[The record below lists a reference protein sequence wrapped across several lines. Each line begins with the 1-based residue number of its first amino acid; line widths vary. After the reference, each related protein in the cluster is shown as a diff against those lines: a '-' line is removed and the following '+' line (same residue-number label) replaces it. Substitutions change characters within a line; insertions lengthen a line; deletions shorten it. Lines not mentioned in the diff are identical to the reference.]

1 MDSIINVFIYEV
13 KGPTKNLNT
22 NDYLY
27 DKYTFNNLSLKNSK
41 NSNNTLIVPRE
52 LKEKGNNNS
61 NKTKLFSKNII
72 KNKEDSN
79 NENKSKLNLKNN
91 LPFLY
96 EIYRS
101 LPARINIFEILNLN
115 IDIKKELKDNI
126 YNKLKDLIE
135 QNTNIFKN
143 YLIKNSAY
151 KTDNQLESLKNNSEI
166 IYNLYENDESNIIV
180 MGDNHGSFHSFFRI
194 ILRLYLK
201 GIITSNYKL
210 KENYKLI
217 LLGDLIDRGNYGI
230 ELIYILLNLMINNNT
245 DDNLNVILIRGNH
258 EVQEQYFRNGFRLEL
273 KTKFKNN
280 SDTINKLIVK
290 FFKYCPS
297 AIILNHLEIRYWLC
311 HGGFPIKC
319 NNKKINWS
327 RSPNSTNIKPN
338 TKDNCESIYK
348 KISDI
353 EYNKNKN
360 KNKNLIYI
368 NNIDNIY
375 NSSEIRWNDFNGK
388 NETDLSDRDGRKGIY
403 HVIGNKDLFN
413 FLEYLNIN
421 IIIRGHTDNVSNA
434 MILANFARNGIDQR
448 FFILNDK
455 ELIKYYNIF
464 SRFHNSDLHVFN
476 YKNKKNKLKCDNEI
490 VTIIPEKFKKK
501 SIEIQYITL
510 FPVLTISNNCDI
522 GRSQYS
528 DSFIIISSK
537 EKENSQKSF
546 NNNSIYSNNN
556 NNNQWLAN

>member
-13 KGPTKNLNT
+13 KGPKKNLNT

-27 DKYTFNNLSLKNSK
+27 EKYTFNNLSLKNSK
-41 NSNNTLIVPRE
+41 NSNNTLIVPIE
-52 LKEKGNNNS
+52 LKENGNNNS
-61 NKTKLFSKNII
+61 NETKLFSKNII

-79 NENKSKLNLKNN
+79 NQNKSKLNLKNN

-96 EIYRS
+96 KIYKS
-101 LPARINIFEILNLN
+101 LPARISIFNILNIN
-115 IDIKKELKDNI
+115 INIKKEFKDNI
-126 YNKLKDLIE
+126 YNKLEDLIK

-151 KTDNQLESLKNNSEI
+151 KTDNQLESLKNDSEI

-201 GIITSNYKL
+201 GIITSKYKL

-230 ELIYILLNLMINNNT
+230 ELMYILLNLMINNNT
-245 DDNLNVILIRGNH
+245 NDNLNVILIRGNH
-258 EVQEQYFRNGFRLEL
+258 EVQEQYFRNGFITEL
-273 KTKFKNN
+273 KVKFEKN
-280 SDTINKLIVK
+280 SEKINKLIVK

-319 NNKKINWS
+319 NNKTINWS
-327 RSPNSTNIKPN
+327 RSQNSTNIKPN

-348 KISDI
+348 KISDM
-353 EYNKNKN
+353 EHNKNKNKN

-368 NNIDNIY
+368 NNIY

-388 NETDLSDRDGRKGIY
+388 NKTELSDRDRKKGIY

-413 FLEYLNIN
+413 FLEYLNIH

-434 MILANFARNGIDQR
+434 MILANFTRNNIDQR

-455 ELIKYYNIF
+455 ELINYYNIL
-464 SRFHNSDLHVFN
+464 SPFHNSDLHVFN

-490 VTIIPEKFKKK
+490 VTIIPE
-501 SIEIQYITL
+501 
-510 FPVLTISNNCDI
+510 
-522 GRSQYS
+522 
-528 DSFIIISSK
+528 
-537 EKENSQKSF
+537 
-546 NNNSIYSNNN
+546 
-556 NNNQWLAN
+556 